1 MSFRRVLFCLSAGA
15 LLAGC
20 AQGFVGG
27 LKDKLA
33 AEPESTPVTRSE
45 AILATLPPAS
55 RKVDVAVY
63 SFPDQTGQ
71 QKPSELFAEFS
82 KAVTQGNEAL
92 LIDSLLDAG
101 DGRWF
106 NVVERTGLQNLVTE
120 RNLINQTNTEYKNT
134 TVSELPPLRYA
145 GIIIEGGVINY
156 DSNVTT
162 GGAGARL
169 LGIGANVDYRR
180 DRITVAL
187 RAVSVATGQVL
198 LSVQTEKTV
207 YSFLQQASVFRYVST
222 DEILELEAGVTRN
235 EPVGLAVRQAIE
247 LAVFSMIVEGA
258 EKNIWSFSNK
268 SAQSAIIQKYN
279 TRKAIEAG
287 SPQAIA
293 AEQAQNEAEAAAKAA
308 AAAG

>member
-1 MSFRRVLFCLSAGA
+1 MSIRGIAFSICMGTLV
-15 LLAGC
+15 AGC
-20 AQGFVGG
+20 AEGFVGG

-33 AEPESTPVTRSE
+33 TEPTPTQVTRSE
-45 AILATLPPAS
+45 AKLATLPPAS

-63 SFPDQTGQ
+63 TFPDQTGQ

-82 KAVTQGNEAL
+82 KAVTQGSEAL
-92 LIDSLLDAG
+92 IIDSLMDAG

-106 NVVERTGLQNLVTE
+106 NVVERNGLQNLVTE
-120 RNLINQTNTEYKNT
+120 RNLINQTNAEYRNT
-134 TVSELPPLRYA
+134 TKSELPPLRYA
-145 GIIIEGGVINY
+145 GVIIEGGVINY

-187 RAVSVATGQVL
+187 RVVSVANGSVL

-207 YSFLQQASVFRYVST
+207 YSALVQGSVFRYVST

-247 LAVFSMIVEGA
+247 LAVYSMIVEGA

-268 SAQSAIIQKYN
+268 SAQKSIISKYN
-279 TRKAIEAG
+279 A
-287 SPQAIA
+287 
-293 AEQAQNEAEAAAKAA
+293 NKAA
-308 AAAG
+308 AAGTPELIVAEQSPNPTLVEPAS